1 MVIILEI
8 YSYGYVKSTVFLFE
22 ALIFIVLCSLVR
34 QIASNPSLESTTQCK
49 ASQHSTCSDAYIS
62 QPLIYQLIS
71 VEQDGEPAGGH
82 FESQWL
88 NPVDVICVVA
98 NDPSHARLSDLV
110 QLGQGE
116 RPSLVH
122 AEVMEELVPFL
133 QPGKLVPDDTLE
145 YWAKD

>member
-1 MVIILEI
+1 MCVC
-8 YSYGYVKSTVFLFE
+8 T
-22 ALIFIVLCSLVR
+22 
-34 QIASNPSLESTTQCK
+34 
-49 ASQHSTCSDAYIS
+49 
-62 QPLIYQLIS
+62 
-71 VEQDGEPAGGH
+71 VEQGGGEPAGGH

-110 QLGQGE
+110 QLGQGK

-122 AEVMEELVPFL
+122 AKVMEELVPFL